1 MQISNAEDKDDP
13 LNLVPLDEGGIDP
26 QSFSAH
32 TLLASTTA
40 PRSYLQAH
48 EVGATQEE
56 LANMEK
62 YKAWEVVPR
71 LSNMRVMVARWVY
84 CETGKPSA
92 CKARS
97 VPKGFSQIEGI
108 DFNEL
113 FAFNH
118 LQSRM
123 RHQSCFSTM
132 ILSQQST
139 LRHQKAAIFR
149 ERQLTRCFNI
159 AFDEWLLQS
168 RSCSNSGRSL
178 HLHQATR
185 QHIPHAVCACGRS
198 NHRLYQPICT

>member
-1 MQISNAEDKDDP
+1 MWSANDIYRPSAPHTRWTPLPVAPTSLRAFHHHSDSYCDNLHKLMQISNAEDKDDP

-40 PRSYLQAH
+40 PQSYLQAH

-56 LANMEK
+56 LAKMEK

-123 RHQSCFSTM
+123 RHQSCFS
-132 ILSQQST
+132 QQ
-139 LRHQKAAIFR
+139 
-149 ERQLTRCFNI
+149 
-159 AFDEWLLQS
+159 
-168 RSCSNSGRSL
+168 
-178 HLHQATR
+178 
-185 QHIPHAVCACGRS
+185 
-198 NHRLYQPICT
+198 